1 MDALYLE
8 KCLYVAIY
16 TTMKEVIFMD
26 PVSFIDRVNAFI
38 DKAVMN
44 EVPEG
49 TSKLKKYRLWIL
61 LSVILILCAFG
72 GGLYYIFL
80 MLAVVCLLIYLP
92 YALIRVVITR
102 GRRKE
107 FFIKAICSFIA
118 MMAFAEAG
126 QFFMTDV
133 QKQEMANREQAK
145 YEKYLAWLDW
155 KDRQDAYDK
164 QAKYEEWIAWQEGQK
179 KQELYDKQAQYE
191 EWIAWQEGQKKQELY
206 DKQAQYEEWIVW
218 QKNQQKAKEDFKA
231 FYNAVKSADG
241 SCRTSFE
248 TIFPEVMNAY
258 NEYRISRQQ
267 AHAALINLSNVAQ
280 AKSDEI
286 SAVNIPDTLS
296 DEDKEKLRGARN
308 DSAVAASRIG
318 VVCFEASRWVNSD
331 DGPKEYP
338 RRIAKFTRESQDLRA
353 KAELVYRE
361 VAMGLDINL
370 D

>member
-1 MDALYLE
+1 
-8 KCLYVAIY
+8 
-16 TTMKEVIFMD
+16 
-26 PVSFIDRVNAFI
+26 
-38 DKAVMN
+38 MN
-44 EVPEG
+44 EVPKG

-126 QFFMTDV
+126 QFFMTDA

-191 EWIAWQEGQKKQELY
+191 EWIA
-206 DKQAQYEEWIVW
+206 W

-308 DSAVAASRIG
+308 DSAVATSRIG

>member
-1 MDALYLE
+1 
-8 KCLYVAIY
+8 
-16 TTMKEVIFMD
+16 MK
-26 PVSFIDRVNAFI
+26 S
-38 DKAVMN
+38 
-44 EVPEG
+44 G
-49 TSKLKKYRLWIL
+49 
-61 LSVILILCAFG
+61 
-72 GGLYYIFL
+72 
-80 MLAVVCLLIYLP
+80 
-92 YALIRVVITR
+92 
-102 GRRKE
+102 
-107 FFIKAICSFIA
+107 
-118 MMAFAEAG
+118 
-126 QFFMTDV
+126 
-133 QKQEMANREQAK
+133 
-145 YEKYLAWLDW
+145 
-155 KDRQDAYDK
+155 
-164 QAKYEEWIAWQEGQK
+164 
-179 KQELYDKQAQYE
+179 
-191 EWIAWQEGQKKQELY
+191 
-206 DKQAQYEEWIVW
+206 
-218 QKNQQKAKEDFKA
+218 FKA

-267 AHAALINLSNVAQ
+267 AHVALINLSNIAQ

>member
-1 MDALYLE
+1 
-8 KCLYVAIY
+8 
-16 TTMKEVIFMD
+16 MKEVIFMD

-164 QAKYEEWIAWQEGQK
+164 QAK
-179 KQELYDKQAQYE
+179 YE

>member
-1 MDALYLE
+1 
-8 KCLYVAIY
+8 
-16 TTMKEVIFMD
+16 MD

-126 QFFMTDV
+126 QFFMTDA

-155 KDRQDAYDK
+155 KEKQDAYDK
-164 QAKYEEWIAWQEGQK
+164 QAQYEEWIAWQKSEEEKKQSEELQKKYDAQAQYEEWIAWQEGQK

-191 EWIAWQEGQKKQELY
+191 EWIAWQQNQE
-206 DKQAQYEEWIVW
+206 
-218 QKNQQKAKEDFKA
+218 KAKEDFKA
-231 FYNAVKSADG
+231 FYAAIKSADG

-258 NEYRISRQQ
+258 NEYRISQQQ
-267 AHAALINLSNVAQ
+267 ASSALMNLSEVAQ

-286 SAVNIPDTLS
+286 AAVNIPDSLS

-318 VVCFEASRWVNSD
+318 IVCYEASSWVTSNE
-331 DGPKEYP
+331 GPKEYP
-338 RRIAKFTRESQDLRA
+338 RRIVKYTQESQDLRA

-361 VAMGLDINL
+361 VALGLDVNL

>member
-1 MDALYLE
+1 
-8 KCLYVAIY
+8 
-16 TTMKEVIFMD
+16 
-26 PVSFIDRVNAFI
+26 
-38 DKAVMN
+38 MN

-72 GGLYYIFL
+72 GGLYFIFL

-126 QFFMTDV
+126 QFFMTDA

-191 EWIAWQEGQKKQELY
+191 EWIAWQ
-206 DKQAQYEEWIVW
+206 
-218 QKNQQKAKEDFKA
+218 KNQQKAKEDFKA

-267 AHAALINLSNVAQ
+267 AYTALINLSNVAQ
-280 AKSDEI
+280 AKSEEI

-318 VVCFEASRWVNSD
+318 IVCFEASRWVDSD
-331 DGPKEYP
+331 NGPKEYP
-338 RRIAKFTRESQDLRA
+338 RRIVKYTQESQDLRA

-361 VAMGLDINL
+361 VALGLDVNL